1 MMSLA
6 LLLCP
11 FAFTMGAF
19 AFSGA
24 LVPMAASLG
33 VTVGEAAA
41 LQSGF
46 AIACAICGP
55 VLAKLTSSLP
65 RKPFLLAVLIL
76 MTALNGLSAVVPGY
90 GALMVS
96 RVLVGGVGALAFP
109 LATAITS
116 AGATEDGRPAAVA
129 KVYAGIP
136 LAMIIGIPF
145 GSVLGNTIGWQACFA
160 ATGVVSAI
168 AFSLVLVSVP
178 SKIPLQQH
186 SAGSREPVGTAIVAH
201 LGMMLIAST
210 SLFTLV
216 GLLGPIIRSLAGFSG
231 LGIAVLQVI
240 AGLSSLAG
248 IRLGAKYAMGQS
260 RSLLPVLFLI
270 LAVSL
275 AVVVPSLGLERAGS
289 FGMSTILLSVVLGP
303 VAQFAIGATVQ
314 ARLAALAG
322 SSATFVF
329 ALNASMVY
337 FGQGLGIALGAAAL
351 DVVAVAGGWGSAG
364 CRRDLG
370 FREQHRTRTTDDH
383 TPDRRGSRGP
393 RSHACPHP
401 RCGRG
406 PIRFS
411 TRWLRR
417 QAIYREAAPAHRRA

>member
-33 VTVGEAAA
+33 VSVGEAAA

-46 AIACAICGP
+46 AIACAFCGP

-65 RKPFLLAVLIL
+65 RKPLLLTVLML
-76 MTALNGLSAVVPGY
+76 MTALNLLSAVVPGY

-109 LATAITS
+109 LATAIAS
-116 AGATEDGRPAAVA
+116 AGATAESRPAAVA

-136 LAMIIGIPF
+136 LAMIIGIPI

-160 ATGVVSAI
+160 AMGVVSAM
-168 AFSLVLVSVP
+168 AFALVLVSVP
-178 SKIPLQQH
+178 SKLPMQKH
-186 SAGSREPVGTAIVAH
+186 TAGSHATVGVAIVAH
-201 LGMMLIAST
+201 LGIMLIAST
-210 SLFTLV
+210 ALFTLV
-216 GLLGPIIRSLAGFSG
+216 GLLGPIIRALTGFSG
-231 LGIAVLQVI
+231 LGIAALQVI

-248 IRLGAKYAMGQS
+248 IRLGARYATVQN
-260 RSLLPVLFLI
+260 RSLLAVLFLV
-270 LAVSL
+270 LAGSL
-275 AVVVPSLGLERAGS
+275 AVVVPSLGLQQAGS
-289 FGMSTILLSVVLGP
+289 IGLGTMLLSVVLGP

-337 FGQGLGIALGAAAL
+337 LGQGLGIALGAVAL
-351 DVVAVAGGWGSAG
+351 DLSGIAS
-364 CRRDLG
+364 
-370 FREQHRTRTTDDH
+370 
-383 TPDRRGSRGP
+383 
-393 RSHACPHP
+393 
-401 RCGRG
+401 
-406 PIRFS
+406 
-411 TRWLRR
+411 
-417 QAIYREAAPAHRRA
+417 APAIGTAIALTGCLFAVWLGHFTKNNFQTARG

>member
-33 VTVGEAAA
+33 VSVGEAAA

-65 RKPFLLAVLIL
+65 RKPLLLTVLML
-76 MTALNGLSAVVPGY
+76 MTAFNFLSAVVPGY
-90 GALMVS
+90 GALMLL

-109 LATAITS
+109 LATAIAS
-116 AGATEDGRPAAVA
+116 AGATDSGRPAAVA

-160 ATGVVSAI
+160 ATGIVSAI
-168 AFSLVLVSVP
+168 AFALVLMSVP
-178 SKIPLQQH
+178 SKISMEQNT
-186 SAGSREPVGTAIVAH
+186 AGPREPVGTAIVAH
-201 LGMMLIAST
+201 LGIMLIAST
-210 SLFTLV
+210 ALFTLV
-216 GLLGPIIRSLAGFSG
+216 GLLGPIIRALAGFSG
-231 LGIAVLQVI
+231 PGIAVLQVM

-248 IRLGAKYAMGQS
+248 IRLGAKYAMGQN
-260 RSLLPVLFLI
+260 RSLLAVLFLV

-275 AVVVPSLGLERAGS
+275 AVVIPSLGLEQAGS
-289 FGMSTILLSVVLGP
+289 IGMGTILLSVVLGP

-337 FGQGLGIALGAAAL
+337 FGQGLGIALGAVAL
-351 DVVAVAGGWGSAG
+351 DLSGIAS
-364 CRRDLG
+364 
-370 FREQHRTRTTDDH
+370 
-383 TPDRRGSRGP
+383 
-393 RSHACPHP
+393 
-401 RCGRG
+401 
-406 PIRFS
+406 
-411 TRWLRR
+411 
-417 QAIYREAAPAHRRA
+417 APAIGTAIALTGCLFAVWLGHFIKNNFQTARG

>member
-1 MMSLA
+1 MMSFA
-6 LLLCP
+6 LLLCT

-65 RKPFLLAVLIL
+65 RKPLLLTVLML
-76 MTALNGLSAVVPGY
+76 MTVLNFLSAMVPGY
-90 GALMVS
+90 GALMAS

-109 LATAITS
+109 LATAIAS

-136 LAMIIGIPF
+136 LAMIVGIPV
-145 GSVLGNTIGWQACFA
+145 GSVLGNTFGWQACFA
-160 ATGVVSAI
+160 ATGVVSAV
-168 AFSLVLVSVP
+168 AFALVLVSVP
-178 SKIPLQQH
+178 SKFPMQQPT
-186 SAGSREPVGTAIVAH
+186 AGAREPVGASIVAH
-201 LGMMLIAST
+201 LGIMLIAST
-210 SLFTLV
+210 ALFTLV
-216 GLLGPIIRSLAGFSG
+216 GLLGPIIRSLTGYSG

-248 IRLGAKYAMGQS
+248 IRLGARYAMGQN
-260 RSLLPVLFLI
+260 RSLLAVLFLV

-275 AVVVPSLGLERAGS
+275 AVVVPSLGLQQAGS
-289 FGMSTILLSVVLGP
+289 IGLGTIFVSVVLGP

-351 DVVAVAGGWGSAG
+351 DLSGIAS
-364 CRRDLG
+364 
-370 FREQHRTRTTDDH
+370 
-383 TPDRRGSRGP
+383 
-393 RSHACPHP
+393 
-401 RCGRG
+401 
-406 PIRFS
+406 
-411 TRWLRR
+411 
-417 QAIYREAAPAHRRA
+417 APAIGTAIALTGCLLAVWLGHFTKNLFQTARG